1 MAGTTE
7 VAERTPKEL
16 GDYAKDWAKER
27 LEPYAMQLAEGRY
40 GEAHDHERAR
50 LSQFGLTTMLDC
62 PARGVSMDGFD
73 GWDIHK
79 ANRWLAVRGL
89 ALYLTDDSV
98 TTIQQGVRTAMS
110 RAMAEADPDSDYVD
124 SWMKSQPPSV
134 RALLAARAGGWIGS
148 LVETV
153 RDGDDEAEAL
163 RPPKIDGPPM
173 RYYYPGRA
181 LYVEARVDAYYGRAN
196 IKGPS
201 AETVL
206 VHVGMPAVVDQVLA
220 YEATAVTIARGF
232 SPGFIAAVMAKSGVV
247 RKIPVD
253 TALIETGLG
262 LCEQLAAIE
271 VKSNNNDFVGVA
283 RNASY
288 FGCRS
293 CAVADTCS
301 AKAEMDAQPTVYGGL
316 RA

>member
-1 MAGTTE
+1 M
-7 VAERTPKEL
+7 VDRTPKEL
-16 GDYAKDWAKER
+16 GDYAKDWAKQR
-27 LEPYAMQLAEGRY
+27 LEPFAMQLAEGRY
-40 GEAHDHERAR
+40 GEAPDDERAR

-62 PARGVSMDGFD
+62 PARGVAMDGFD

-89 ALYLTDDSV
+89 SLYLTDDSIV
-98 TTIQQGVRTAMS
+98 TIQQAVRTAMA
-110 RAMAEADPDSDYVD
+110 RAITEADPDSDYVD

-163 RPPKIDGPPM
+163 RPPKPDGPPM
-173 RYYYPGRA
+173 RYYYPDRA
-181 LYVEARVDAYYGRAN
+181 LYVEARVDAFYGRASP
-196 IKGPS
+196 KAAS
-201 AETVL
+201 SETVL
-206 VHVGMPAVVDQVLA
+206 VNVGMPAVVDQVLA

-232 SPGFIAAVMAKSGVV
+232 APGFIAAVMAKSGVV

-253 TALIETGLG
+253 TALIEQGLD
-262 LCEQLAAIE
+262 LCERLAAIE

-283 RNASY
+283 RNASF
-288 FGCRS
+288 FGCKS
-293 CAVADTCS
+293 CGVADSCS
-301 AKAEMDAQPTVYGGL
+301 AKADMDAKPTVYGGL
-316 RA
+316 QA